1 MSESKLNPGDLAPDF
16 VLTSDA
22 GTPVH
27 LSGFRGKK
35 VLLYF
40 YPKAGTPGCTQQACA
55 LRDLHPEVTEKGVVV
70 VGISPD
76 TPEPLRKF
84 RQRYDLPFVLLS
96 DPEREVARLYGAWG
110 ERSLYGRVFSGIL
123 RSHAAVDADGRI
135 VEYDLKV
142 KPLETAD
149 AARRLAGDSN

>member
-55 LRDLHPEVTEKGVVV
+55 
-70 VGISPD
+70 
-76 TPEPLRKF
+76 
-84 RQRYDLPFVLLS
+84 Q
-96 DPEREVARLYGAWG
+96 EVAGKPAPTG
-110 ERSLYGRVFSGIL
+110 SL
-123 RSHAAVDADGRI
+123 
-135 VEYDLKV
+135 
-142 KPLETAD
+142 
-149 AARRLAGDSN
+149 